1 MPNWRRSDRNGI
13 ACRSCAD
20 RVAAMEFIFLDAC
33 ALICQVERVA
43 PGATRLA
50 QRLAELHQQ
59 FPLARLAVS
68 DLSRMECRV
77 RPLRE
82 GDRALL
88 AAYDRL
94 FGASGLEISLL
105 TPAVVDLATAIRAR
119 SGLRTPD
126 ALQAASCLSLPGPAL
141 FVTGD
146 VGFRREAALTVE
158 LI

>member
-1 MPNWRRSDRNGI
+1 MRSDQNGI
-13 ACRSCAD
+13 ALQPGAD
-20 RVAAMEFIFLDAC
+20 QPAAMDYIFLDAC
-33 ALICQVERVA
+33 ALIYRVERIA
-43 PGATRLA
+43 PWAGRLA

-59 FPLARLAVS
+59 FPQARLAIS

-77 RPLRE
+77 RPLRG

-94 FGASGLEISLL
+94 FGAAALEVRLL
-105 TPAVVDLATAIRAR
+105 TPAVIDLATAIRAR

-146 VGFRREAALTVE
+146 AGFRREAALAVE

>member
-1 MPNWRRSDRNGI
+1 MDY
-13 ACRSCAD
+13 
-20 RVAAMEFIFLDAC
+20 IFLDAC
-33 ALICQVERVA
+33 ALIYRVERVA
-43 PGATRLA
+43 PWADRLNG
-50 QRLAELHQQ
+50 RLSELHRQ
-59 FPLARLAVS
+59 FPQARLAVS

-82 GDRALL
+82 GDRVML

-94 FGASGLEISLL
+94 FGASGLEIRLL
-105 TPAVVDLATAIRAR
+105 TPAVIDLATAIRAR

-126 ALQAASCLSLPGPAL
+126 ALQAAGCLSLPGPAL

-146 VGFRREAALTVE
+146 AGFRREAALAVE

>member
-1 MPNWRRSDRNGI
+1 MDYL
-13 ACRSCAD
+13 
-20 RVAAMEFIFLDAC
+20 FLDAC
-33 ALICQVERVA
+33 ALIYRVEGTA
-43 PGATRLA
+43 PWAGRLA
-50 QRLAELHQQ
+50 QRLAELHRQ
-59 FPLARLAVS
+59 FPLARLAVC

-77 RPLRE
+77 RPLRA

-94 FGASGLEISLL
+94 FAAAGLEVRPL
-105 TPAVVDLATAIRAR
+105 TPAVIDLATAIRAR
-119 SGLRTPD
+119 SGLRPPD

-146 VGFRREAALTVE
+146 AGFRREAALAVE